1 MSAPKDQTGKD
12 IVVGDYLIYIDE
24 RNQKSHIAKLVSIGA
39 DGTLTGIRLANSKSN
54 MRIIAN
60 SIPQYQF
67 DRLIKTYDFELGPM
81 MALDRPNAGQPETLQ
96 AAKDYIK
103 VSVSGGAGRRRKT
116 RKSKRRNRKTRRSR
130 K

>member
-12 IVVGDYLIYIDE
+12 IVVGDYLIYIDQ
-24 RNQKSHIAKLVSIGA
+24 RNYKSHIAKVDSIGA
-39 DGTLTGIRLANSKSN
+39 DGTLTGTKLAGSKSN
-54 MRIIAN
+54 MRFIAN

-67 DRLIKTYDFELGPM
+67 DLLVKTYDR
-81 MALDRPNAGQPETLQ
+81 ALDHTPGQPETLQ

-116 RKSKRRNRKTRRSR
+116 KKSKRRSRKTRRSR

>member
-12 IVVGDYLIYIDE
+12 IVVGDYLIYIDQ
-24 RNQKSHIAKLVSIGA
+24 RNNKSHIAKVDSIGA
-39 DGTLTGIRLANSKSN
+39 DGTLTGTKLAGSKSN
-54 MRIIAN
+54 MRIIAKI
-60 SIPQYQF
+60 IPQNQF
-67 DRLIKTYDFELGPM
+67 DLLSRTYDRTPPGT
-81 MALDRPNAGQPETLQ
+81 GQPETLQ

-116 RKSKRRNRKTRRSR
+116 RKTKRRSRKTRRSR